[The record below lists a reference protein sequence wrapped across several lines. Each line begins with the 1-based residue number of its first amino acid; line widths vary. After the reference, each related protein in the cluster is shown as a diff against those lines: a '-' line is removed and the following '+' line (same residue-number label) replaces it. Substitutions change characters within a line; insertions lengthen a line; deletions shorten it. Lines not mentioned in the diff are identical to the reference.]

1 MDYKREYERWS
12 SFATDTDIKT
22 ELEGMSEEQFENIDP
37 HGEEGEKHWHDMEPI
52 PFIDVVEA
60 EDEEKACALAGER
73 RRYDPRTLYAIQ
85 V

>member
-1 MDYKREYERWS
+1 MPKFVVCMNSHYVRDS
-12 SFATDTDIKT
+12 QMFHTTDLNDD
-22 ELEGMSEEQFENIDP
+22 EFENVDP
-37 HGEEGEKHWHDMEPI
+37 YDEMMEGHWHDMEPI

-60 EDEEKACALAGER
+60 EDEEKACALAGEK